1 MTNRLKNEVLAL
13 VLAGW
18 AVGAAAQEDCN
29 ARINA
34 MATIIDIQSALNCL
48 NSRTS
53 AEFERARQEGKKD
66 KRELAQQIADLE
78 VMTTKVRNISLKEA
92 TGGAWKEL
100 PDSEAANA
108 CFLTSV
114 RLPQQGLCQISWQGA
129 QKHWAYNVS
138 DPNAAGFICT
148 ASCVWTEFL
157 RRPQAQEPVQE
168 QAKEQS
174 KEQASKD

>member
-1 MTNRLKNEVLAL
+1 MTSRFKSEVMAL

-18 AVGAAAQEDCN
+18 AAGAAAQENCN
-29 ARINA
+29 AQINA
-34 MATIIDIQSALNCL
+34 IVAIGDIQSALNCI

-53 AEFERARQEGKKD
+53 AEFERARQEGLKD

-78 VMTTKVRNISLKEA
+78 VMTTDVKNISLKEA
-92 TGGAWKEL
+92 TGGKWKEL

-138 DPNAAGFICT
+138 DPNTAGFICT
-148 ASCVWTEFL
+148 ATCVWTKFL
-157 RRPQAQEPVQE
+157 RRPQE
-168 QAKEQS
+168 
-174 KEQASKD
+174 KEQASTN